1 MQLIPL
7 LDASAQFLE
16 DLASGKC
23 TDLIRSMGL
32 CTNLSVA
39 LMPRFGIREKHYM
52 MDLMKHYFRKNNMD
66 ENYPIEGG
74 SDAYN
79 AQMDKYDLS
88 TEFGKARMQLA
99 IDLARYFRSESK
111 ALFAILQEFQTAKG
125 DLRLDELSLVSGGW
139 LNEDSE

>member
-1 MQLIPL
+1 MQLISL

-16 DLASGKC
+16 DLASGEC

-39 LMPRFGIREKHYM
+39 TLKFGISERYYM
-52 MDLMKHYFRKNNMD
+52 KDLMKHYFRKNNMD

-74 SDAYN
+74 SDAYK
-79 AQMDKYDLS
+79 AQTDKYDLS

-99 IDLARYFRSESK
+99 RDLARYFRSESK
-111 ALFAILQEFQTAKG
+111 ALFAISQEFQPAKG
-125 DLRLDELSLVSGGW
+125 DLRLGELS
-139 LNEDSE
+139 